1 MSYFIEGSG
10 QKIGNGIVLN
20 IQLID
25 AATDKH
31 LWAKQYRRET
41 KEIFELQEE
50 IAKNIANEI
59 EVVISPEE
67 REQLEKKPTDNVVAY
82 DAFLKGK
89 DLFFRAKRSDLIAS
103 IPWFQKAIAEDP
115 QFGRAYSTL
124 GMCIITWT
132 FFSSTSNI
140 RLN

>member
-1 MSYFIEGSG
+1 AGLRRRNIETTKSIPEIAKELNVSYFIEGSG

-67 REQLEKKPTDNVVAY
+67 REQLEKKPTDNVV
-82 DAFLKGK
+82 
-89 DLFFRAKRSDLIAS
+89 
-103 IPWFQKAIAEDP
+103 
-115 QFGRAYSTL
+115 
-124 GMCIITWT
+124 
-132 FFSSTSNI
+132 
-140 RLN
+140 